1 MRETPL
7 ILVVDD
13 DPGILDLVQE
23 ILSPSYQVI
32 TASSVKEAEKL
43 LQDQSCDLVL
53 TDMVMPEVGGME
65 LLKYLRLHHF
75 DIPVIVFTGYANF
88 QDAVNAVKLGAFD
101 YLTKPIQIEILQHAI
116 SRALEFRRMYSQQK
130 DLEVVFRGAE
140 ALGWQALD
148 LISGTQEA
156 ALLTSLRE
164 SWADAA
170 TLPEAARRFLDGIE
184 QLLGAT
190 RTSIFL
196 YDGERDNF
204 TGLVAKGPEATARL
218 AASVPAN
225 NSLMGYVANQ
235 RRPLLVVDLDLDQ
248 RVALWIRRFP
258 YLSPS
263 FIIIPLIGSK
273 FWGMLNLT
281 DREDNLPFTSR
292 DLFLA
297 WLSGRLLVEVL
308 EAKEGVGKV
317 EAEPSPPL
325 GALLQEH
332 FSQGVA
338 VVDRDLRIV
347 QANSALVKLLRAR
360 GELVGQEISV
370 LLGLAPEERQNLK
383 DVLAWVMENQEARE
397 VPTLKCSLEEGKTHF
412 LGVRLIPSLHPNAS
426 SHGILVVEDL
436 SELEKLKQRLHL
448 YEHLAIMGKLSLCV
462 AHELNNPLDGVH
474 RFVSLAQKK
483 KDDPQEVSRY
493 LDEAQ
498 KGLQKMSMTIRSL
511 LSSANPLK
519 APPKT
524 DSLLNL
530 LQEAV
535 KIMMFQASDQRVEVS
550 FHAPKGLNQVPV
562 EGDLYHVFINIIK
575 NALQAMPQGG
585 QLKVDGNIGSQDI
598 AIHFQDTGSG
608 LTHEELGQIFQP
620 FYSTKEGT
628 QGLGLGLPI
637 CRKILERYAGQ
648 LIVESQPGKGT
659 RVTILLP
666 KSGLGEN
673 LVN

>member
-7 ILVVDD
+7 ILIVDD
-13 DPGILDLVQE
+13 DPGILELVRD
-23 ILSPSYQVI
+23 ILSSSYQVI
-32 TASSVKEAEKL
+32 TASSVQEAQEYL
-43 LQDQSCDLVL
+43 RDHGCDLVL
-53 TDMVMPEVGGME
+53 TDMVMPEVGGLE
-65 LLKYLRLHHF
+65 LLKHLRLHYA

-116 SRALEFRRMYSQQK
+116 VRALEFRRLQSQQK

-140 ALGWQALD
+140 TLGWQALD

-156 ALLTSLRE
+156 ALLTSLRD
-164 SWADAA
+164 SWAEAA
-170 TLPEAARRFLDGIE
+170 TVNEVGQRFLEEIE
-184 QLLGAT
+184 SLLGAT

-196 YDGERDNF
+196 YDEQRDNF
-204 TGLVAKGPEATARL
+204 SALVTKGAEDDARL
-218 AASVPAN
+218 TATVPAD
-225 NSLMGYVANQ
+225 NSLMGHVANL
-235 RRPLLVVDLDLDQ
+235 RRPLLITDLELDQ
-248 RVALWIRRFP
+248 SVALWTRRFP
-258 YLSPS
+258 YFSKS
-263 FIIIPLIGSK
+263 FMIIPLMGSK
-273 FWGMLNLT
+273 FWGVLNLT
-281 DREDNLPFTSR
+281 DRKDQTPFTPR

-297 WLSGRLLVEVL
+297 WLFGHLLVEAL
-308 EAKEGVGKV
+308 EAKGGARET
-317 EAEPSPPL
+317 APSPPRST
-325 GALLQEH
+325 LLEDH
-332 FSQGVA
+332 FPQGVA
-338 VVDRDLRIV
+338 LVDQDLRII
-347 QANSALVKLLRAR
+347 QANSALVKLLRTK
-360 GELVGQEISV
+360 GDPVGQELST
-370 LLGLAPEERQNLK
+370 LLGLAPEERENLK
-383 DVLAWVMENQEARE
+383 NVLAWVMEHQESRE
-397 VPTLKCSLEEGKTHF
+397 LPTLKCFLEEGKTHF
-412 LGVRLIPSLHPNAS
+412 LGVNLIPTLHPQNS
-426 SHGILVVEDL
+426 HHGIVVVEDL

-462 AHELNNPLDGVH
+462 AHELNNPLDGVY
-474 RFVSLAQKK
+474 RFLTLAQKK
-483 KDDPQEVSRY
+483 KDDPREVERY
-493 LDEAQ
+493 LNEAQ

-535 KIMMFQASDQRVEVS
+535 KIMMFQASDQRVQVS
-550 FHAPKGLNQVPV
+550 LHAPRTLQQVPV
-562 EGDLYHVFINIIK
+562 EGDLYHVFVNIIK

-585 QLKVDGNIGSQDI
+585 KLKVDSDIGSGDI
-598 AIHFQDTGSG
+598 ALHFQDTGSG

-637 CRKILERYAGQ
+637 CRKILERYNGQ

-673 LVN
+673 LAN

>member
-1 MRETPL
+1 MRETPT

-13 DPGILDLVQE
+13 DPGILELVRD
-23 ILSPSYQVI
+23 ILSSSYRVV
-32 TASSVKEAEKL
+32 TAGSVKEAQDY
-43 LQDQSCDLVL
+43 LQAKGCDLVL
-53 TDMVMPEVGGME
+53 TDMVMPEVGGLE
-65 LLKYLRLHHF
+65 LLKYLRLHHP

-101 YLTKPIQIEILQHAI
+101 YLTKPIQIEFLQHAI
-116 SRALEFRRMYSQQK
+116 ARALEFRRLQSQQK
-130 DLEVVFRGAE
+130 DLEAVFRGAE
-140 ALGWQALD
+140 TLGWQALD

-156 ALLTSLRE
+156 AFLTSLRE
-164 SWADAA
+164 SCAKAA
-170 TLPEAARRFLDGIE
+170 TLKEVGQRFLDGIE
-184 QLLGAT
+184 KLLGAT

-196 YDGERDNF
+196 YNGERDCF
-204 TGLVAKGPEATARL
+204 TALVAKGPEAKARL
-218 AASVPAN
+218 AATVAADK
-225 NSLMGYVANQ
+225 SLMGHVANL
-235 RRPLLVVDLDLDQ
+235 RRPLLVMDLDLDQ
-248 RVALWIRRFP
+248 RVALWTRQFP
-258 YLSPS
+258 YQSKS
-263 FIIIPLIGSK
+263 FMIIPLIGSK

-281 DREDNLPFTSR
+281 DPKDGTPFTPR

-297 WLSGRLLVEVL
+297 WLFGHLLVEAL
-308 EAKEGVGKV
+308 EAREVARKP
-317 EAEPSPPL
+317 EPSPPL
-325 GALLQEH
+325 GALLEEH
-332 FSQGVA
+332 FPQGMA
-338 VVDRDLRIV
+338 LVDRNLRII
-347 QANSALVKLLRAR
+347 QANSALVKLLRTK
-360 GELVGQEISV
+360 GNPMGQDLAV
-370 LLGLAPEERQNLK
+370 LLGLAPEERENLQT
-383 DVLAWVMENQEARE
+383 VLAWVIEHQESRE
-397 VPTLKCSLEEGKTHF
+397 LPTLKCFLEEGKTHF
-412 LGVRLIPSLHPNAS
+412 LGVNLVPSLHPQNS
-426 SHGILVVEDL
+426 NHGIIVVEDL
-436 SELEKLKQRLHL
+436 SELEKLKQKLHL

-462 AHELNNPLDGVH
+462 AHELNNPLDGVY
-474 RFVSLAQKK
+474 RFLTLAQKK
-483 KDDPQEVSRY
+483 KDDPQEVERY
-493 LDEAQ
+493 LNEAQ

-535 KIMMFQASDQRVEVS
+535 KIMMFQASDQRVQVS
-550 FHAPKGLNQVPV
+550 LHAPKALQQVPV

-585 QLKVDGNIGSQDI
+585 KLKVDGTIGAEDI

-637 CRKILERYAGQ
+637 CRKILERYTGQ

-673 LVN
+673 LAG